1 MKRVDEILGASGL
14 VLALALGGSG
24 LVLSLPLPSLA
35 QVRTLPTQTVTIS
48 GTIESIDDSRHTIN
62 LRKADGGIETVHV
75 PVNVKQ
81 FDQFKVGDHVSAT
94 YNNTVSAKMHP
105 SGEPPVD
112 NMAGSTSMGQEVQS
126 GGTAAMLR
134 TMTVTVTD
142 VDKNAQ
148 SISVVGPNDWRY
160 SRRVADPTLLDKI
173 KPGDKIDITWDTNVT
188 LAPQ

>member
-1 MKRVDEILGASGL
+1 MKRVNEILGASGL

-81 FDQFKVGDHVSAT
+81 FDQFKVGDKVSAT
-94 YNNTVSAKMHP
+94 YNNTVTARLKP
-105 SGEPPVD
+105 PGEASVD
-112 NMAGSTSMGQEVQS
+112 NMAGSTSMGQNAEA

-148 SISVVGPNDWRY
+148 SISVAGPNNWRY

-188 LAPQ
+188 LAAQ